1 MNLNNLQSSQP
12 NLRSW
17 MPIAVG
23 TALLA
28 VSCLLGPNFA
38 LSPLHAQDSNPRDHI
53 PAGWLLA
60 GDQPANYR
68 AGTDK
73 AVIRE
78 GRPSAYLHSA
88 VTDTG
93 GFGTLMQSIDSS
105 RFAGKRVRL
114 RAWVKSQD
122 VRQWAGMWM
131 RVDKQQAVVAFDN
144 MQDRPITGTQ
154 SWGMHDVV
162 LDVPADATSIS
173 FGVLLSG
180 AGQVWMN
187 HVTFEEVGEDT
198 PVTRVPPSRNLTIVP
213 VNLDFSE

>member
-1 MNLNNLQSSQP
+1 
-12 NLRSW
+12 
-17 MPIAVG
+17 MPRIQTRG
-23 TALLA
+23 
-28 VSCLLGPNFA
+28 
-38 LSPLHAQDSNPRDHI
+38 HI

-73 AVIRE
+73 AVIRD
-78 GRPSAYLHSA
+78 GLPSAFLHSA

-131 RVDKQQAVVAFDN
+131 RVDKQQTVIAFDN

-173 FGVLLSG
+173 FGVLLAG
-180 AGQVWMN
+180 AGQVWMSR
-187 HVTFEEVGEDT
+187 TFEEVGDDILIIHEL
-198 PVTRVPPSRNLTIVP
+198 PSRKLTLVP